1 MKELLKDLEWRY
13 ATKVFDPSKKLSDE
27 QLDALFEAYR
37 LTATSFGLQVG
48 KLLVVDNPELRQ
60 KIEGLAWNQKQVT
73 EASHLLVFAVRTGVE
88 EADIVEHVENTARVR
103 GVDPATLEGFAGF
116 MRSAAKGMSPEKQL
130 EWNSRQAYIAL
141 AYVMIACAKLRIDSC
156 PMEGFN
162 PKGVDELL
170 GLEERGLHSVL
181 LLPVGHRSDSDKYGH
196 AAKVRKGRDVLIERI

>member
-13 ATKVFDPSKKLSDE
+13 ATKVFDPSKKLTDE
-27 QLDALFEAYR
+27 QLKALFEAYR

-48 KLLVVDNPELRQ
+48 KLLVIDNPDLRH
-60 KIEGLAWNQKQVT
+60 KIEALAWNQKQVT
-73 EASHLLVFAVRTGVE
+73 EASHLLVLAVRTSVE
-88 EADIVEHVENTARVR
+88 ESDIMAHVNNTAKIR

-116 MRSAAKGMSPEKQL
+116 MRSAAQSMSSEKQL

-141 AYVMIACAKLRIDSC
+141 GYLMIACAKLQIDSC

-170 GLEERGLHSVL
+170 GLGERGLHSIL
-181 LLPVGHRSDSDKYGH
+181 LLPVGYRSESDKYGK
-196 AAKVRKGRDVLIERI
+196 AAKVRKSLDELIEHI